1 MNLEGAAVI
10 VTGSGTG
17 LGAAVAK
24 RLSSKGARVVIN
36 YSRSEAE
43 ARATVEACQKLGAE
57 TLLCR
62 ADVSVDD
69 DCRRMASETIAKWGR
84 IDGLVNN
91 AGQTVFASD
100 ADLDTLS
107 ADDFLGI
114 YSVNVVGPYQMSRAV
129 APQMKAQGRGAIV
142 NVSSISGITG
152 SGSSIAY
159 AASKGALNTLTLS
172 LARALGPEIR
182 VNAVCPGMMQGRW
195 WRDAL
200 GEERYG
206 SLVGQFADSAPLK
219 ATGTPEA
226 VAEPVVWLLEGA
238 EHMTGQN
245 FIVDG
250 GMHLVGYE
258 PM

>member
-24 RLSSKGARVVIN
+24 HLSSKGAKVVIN

-43 ARATVEACQKLGAE
+43 ARATVEECEKLGAE

-62 ADVSVDD
+62 GDVAVDE
-69 DCRRMASETIAKWGR
+69 DCRRMASQTIAKWGR

-91 AGQTVFASD
+91 AGRSKFVNLR
-100 ADLDTLS
+100 DLEALS
-107 ADDFLGI
+107 ADDFLTLCA
-114 YSVNVVGPYQMSRAV
+114 VNVVGPFQMARAV
-129 APQMKAQGRGAIV
+129 APQMKAQGKGAIV
-142 NVSSISGITG
+142 NVSSTSGISG

-159 AASKGALNTLTLS
+159 AASKGALNTMTLS

-182 VNAVCPGMMQGRW
+182 VNSVCPGFMQTRW
-195 WRDAL
+195 WWDVL
-200 GEERYG
+200 GNEKFQEKVVRVAEG
-206 SLVGQFADSAPLK
+206 SPLK
-219 ATGTPEA
+219 AAGTPEA

-238 EHMTGQN
+238 EHMTGQT

-250 GMHLVGYE
+250 GLHLIGF
-258 PM
+258 PG